1 MINRI
6 LKDLTCL
13 TSLAKY
19 DSVQRIMLFEELL
32 EDLKKHRND
41 MVARNYPFQ
50 QLSNL
55 ILKYEDK
62 AKEVKDTPQE
72 KWIEGYNK
80 WRKEQ
85 NK

>member
-1 MINRI
+1 MN
-6 LKDLTCL
+6 
-13 TSLAKY
+13 
-19 DSVQRIMLFEELL
+19 IMLFEELL

-62 AKEVKDTPQE
+62 AREAKDTPQE
-72 KWIEGYNK
+72 EWIEGYNK

>member
-1 MINRI
+1 M
-6 LKDLTCL
+6 
-13 TSLAKY
+13 S
-19 DSVQRIMLFEELL
+19 IMLFEELL

-41 MVARNYPFQ
+41 MVSRNYPFQ

-55 ILKYEDK
+55 ILNYEDK

-72 KWIEGYNK
+72 ELIKGYNK